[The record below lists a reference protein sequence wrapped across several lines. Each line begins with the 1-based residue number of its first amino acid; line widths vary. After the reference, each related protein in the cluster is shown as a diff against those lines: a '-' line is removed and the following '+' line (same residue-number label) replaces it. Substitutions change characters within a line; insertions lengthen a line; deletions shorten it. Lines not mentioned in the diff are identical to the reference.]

1 MSLERLSQA
10 TLEGIACALI
20 AARTEDGRVVNLPP
34 SVALS
39 TELLAMYPASF
50 FKFDETAARV
60 FNREFNTNQLGPN
73 QFRRISELLTE
84 FRWLQACFT
93 SFLPQDS
100 KEYKMHKAKAAE
112 IGKLRELCE
121 NEAMK

>member
-10 TLEGIACALI
+10 TLEGIAGAV
-20 AARTEDGRVVNLPP
+20 AVARTEDGRVVNLPL

-39 TELLAMYPASF
+39 TELLAMYPVSV
-50 FKFDETAARV
+50 KSLEDIAAGV
-60 FNREFNTNQLGPN
+60 LNREFNTNQLGPN

-84 FRWLQACFT
+84 LRWMQGCFT

-100 KEYKMHKAKAAE
+100 KEYKIFKKKTDE

-121 NEAMK
+121 KEAMK